1 MDILIN
7 NAIIYDPDEKKS
19 FLGGVSVIGSRIAE
33 VYSEHSVIPVER
45 FDRVIDA
52 KAKYLLPGFFDVHS
66 RGDLAMVSENSRIS
80 ALAQGITVEV
90 VGQDGFSVAPIS
102 SKNYML
108 HGEYVTSSLG
118 SPQLKWRW
126 ESVFE
131 YLDLIH
137 GKNGTNVLFYAPHG
151 TMRLEASLNP
161 VLSQEG
167 LSALKYLLERALDEG
182 AVGMS
187 VSVSQS
193 PSKDGWQ
200 DNAEMEMLL
209 KVLKKKNGILCVNLE
224 NIVDTKKEV
233 DRAISLA
240 KSHGLR
246 LHLSGILVHD
256 PSTYMALLSSLD
268 KRKKEVPGLLLD
280 ISPYNNRLIKL
291 IDLLPKELK
300 TLSPEEIRVSL
311 KKAEVAQEVL
321 DHINVHEQYLEKIK
335 MVTTSKQDLKKYE
348 GCLLDDI
355 SKEKGDSM
363 YEIILS
369 LLIFDVD
376 KTVFEYEA
384 VSPSVLKYA
393 FEHDFVLPATSGCID
408 GRYTPDIFGA
418 ITRYISHYS
427 EKDPSKV
434 AEKLSWYP
442 SKFYGLRWGLKAGLK
457 ANLVLLDMDNVY
469 SESDFVNPRAVA
481 SGAEYIIMNGKVIWE
496 KGKVVGPKNGEVIS
510 WTI

>member
-1 MDILIN
+1 MDVLIN
-7 NAIIYDPDEKKS
+7 NAIIYDAEEKKS
-19 FLGGVSVIGSRIAE
+19 FLGGVSIIDSRIAE
-33 VYSEHSVIPVER
+33 VYSEHSVIPADR

-66 RGDLAMVSENSRIS
+66 RGDLAMVSENSRTS

-118 SPQLKWRW
+118 NPQLKWRW

-137 GKNGTNVLFYAPHG
+137 GKNGTNVIFYAPHG
-151 TMRLEASLNP
+151 TMRLESSLNP

-167 LSALKYLLERALDEG
+167 LSALKYLLERAMDEG
-182 AVGMS
+182 AAGMS
-187 VSVSQS
+187 LSVSQS

-200 DNAEMEMLL
+200 NNTEMELLL
-209 KVLKKKNGILCVNLE
+209 KVLKRKNGILCVNLE
-224 NIVDTKKEV
+224 NSSDIKKDV
-233 DRAISLA
+233 DRAMSLA

-246 LHLSGILVHD
+246 LHLSGVLIHD
-256 PSTYMALLSSLD
+256 PSSYMALFSSLD
-268 KRKKEVPGLLLD
+268 KKKKEIPGLLVD

-291 IDLLPKELK
+291 IELLPKDFK
-300 TLSPEEIRVSL
+300 SMSPEEVRVAL
-311 KKAEVAQEVL
+311 KKAEVTQEVL

-335 MVTTSKQDLKKYE
+335 VVATSNRELKKYE
-348 GCLLDDI
+348 GLLLDDI
-355 SKEKGDSM
+355 SKERGESI
-363 YEIILS
+363 YELLLS
-369 LLIFDVD
+369 LLIFDLD

-393 FEHDFVLPATSGCID
+393 FEHEFVLPATSGCVD

-427 EKDPSKV
+427 EKDPSKI

-442 SKFYGLRWGLKAGLK
+442 SKFYGMKWGVKQGLK
-457 ANLVLLDMDNVY
+457 ANLVLLDMDGVY
-469 SESDFVNPRAVA
+469 SESDFINPRALA

-496 KGKVVGPKNGEVIS
+496 KGKVVGPKSGEVVS
-510 WTI
+510 WSI